1 MTNRNT
7 WTTRAAAVA
16 IGAMVLAGCGDRTDP
31 RGGGGR
37 GNKLMIAYV
46 GYSSSTPFW
55 ITLKNGGAAK
65 AGELGVDFLDLTAAK
80 PEMDQ
85 QRLAISN
92 AILKKVDGLV
102 IGPVDSRGLKAS
114 FDKARQ
120 AGIPVVTVDTRVDH
134 PAVRSH
140 VATDNVAAAKL
151 AGEYIVKRLGGKGK
165 VLILGGI
172 TGSQTA
178 DDRRNGVEKLCK
190 AAGMTVI
197 FRPADWDEAKA
208 NQITQNEL
216 GANPD
221 LAAIFAACDPMIITA
236 KQAVKAKGMLGK
248 VVLVGFDAIPACL
261 KAVRAG
267 EVDATIRQDP
277 ARMGREGVELMV
289 KLLGGE
295 QIPPAVP
302 IAAVV
307 IDKNN
312 VEEYLGK

>member
-1 MTNRNT
+1 M
-7 WTTRAAAVA
+7 AVA
-16 IGAMVLAGCGDRTDP
+16 AEKEHFTMRIDR
-31 RGGGGR
+31 RVR
-37 GNKLMIAYV
+37 Y
-46 GYSSSTPFW
+46 W
-55 ITLKNGGAAK
+55 
-65 AGELGVDFLDLTAAK
+65 
-80 PEMDQ
+80 
-85 QRLAISN
+85 
-92 AILKKVDGLV
+92 VDGLV

-114 FDKARQ
+114 FDKAQQ
-120 AGIPVVTVDTRVDH
+120 AGIPVVTVDTRVEH

-190 AAGMTVI
+190 ASGMTVI

-221 LAAIFAACDPMIITA
+221 LGAIFAACDPMIITA

-261 KAVRAG
+261 K
-267 EVDATIRQDP
+267 
-277 ARMGREGVELMV
+277 
-289 KLLGGE
+289 
-295 QIPPAVP
+295 
-302 IAAVV
+302 
-307 IDKNN
+307 NS
-312 VEEYLGK
+312 